1 MVRIAGVTIP
11 SEKQVGT
18 ALTYIYGIGPH
29 YAGKIVES
37 AKVDPTIR
45 VKDLTEAEEQRIREI
60 IDKNYSVE
68 GDLQRLVTNNIK
80 RLRDI
85 SSYRGLRHKSGLPV
99 RGQRTRTNAKTRK
112 GKGIAVGGT
121 QKKASEKT

>member
-29 YAGKIVES
+29 FAGKIVES

-45 VKDLTEAEEQRIREI
+45 VKDLTEAEEQRLRET

-112 GKGIAVGGT
+112 GKGVAVGGT